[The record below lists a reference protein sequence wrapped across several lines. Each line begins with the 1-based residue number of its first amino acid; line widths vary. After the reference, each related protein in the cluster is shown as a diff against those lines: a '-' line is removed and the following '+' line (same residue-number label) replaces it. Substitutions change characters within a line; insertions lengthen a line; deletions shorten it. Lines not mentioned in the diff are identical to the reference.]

1 MDFASRLRA
10 LLDLPEHASDE
21 PQRLTAAALLALV
34 ARADGRLR
42 PEEEAALVALLGARF
57 GLSEDDAAALVAD
70 SEDLP
75 ANLDAASDL
84 TDRILRETPSAE
96 RPDLLALAYRVAA
109 SDGDVNE
116 IEDNLVWRLGHLLG
130 LKDREIEAIR
140 RRALQATA

>member
-130 LKDREIEAIR
+130 LKDREIGTIR